1 MMKINIAKDFS
12 TKPFGRYAQD
22 GQWSAERFRKEHL
35 IPAFNSNDDA
45 VEVLLDEVSRG
56 FGSSFLEESFAG
68 LIREGISYE
77 QLKLRLKII
86 TTQED
91 YKIEIWQY
99 IEQAAKLAA

>member
-1 MMKINIAKDFS
+1 MKINIAKDFS
-12 TKPFGRYAQD
+12 NKPFGRYEQD

-35 IPAFNSNDDA
+35 VPAFSQSSDKI
-45 VEVLLDEVSRG
+45 EVFLDEVSRG

-68 LIREGISYE
+68 LIREGITYE
-77 QLKLRLKII
+77 QLKHRLRIN

-91 YKIEIWQY
+91 YEIEIWQY